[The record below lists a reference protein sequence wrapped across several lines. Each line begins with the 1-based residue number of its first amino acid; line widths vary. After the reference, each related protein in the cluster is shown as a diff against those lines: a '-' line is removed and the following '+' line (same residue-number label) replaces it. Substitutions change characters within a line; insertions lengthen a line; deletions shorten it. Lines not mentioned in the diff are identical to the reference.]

1 MFYNNIIYH
10 DLLVIGEDEGKEVA
24 FAVDGIY
31 GGEEEGEEEEDEA
44 DLGSGGTGLLDGY
57 GSGLQ
62 EGEGR
67 GILLHL
73 GLGQLELG
81 SHLGVGL
88 VLQGELVLEL
98 DLFAAYAIH
107 EDMEVGIVV

>member
-44 DLGSGGTGLLDGY
+44 DLSSGGTCLLDGY
-57 GSGLQ
+57 RGGLE
-62 EGEGR
+62 EGEG
-67 GILLHL
+67 GGVFLHL
-73 GLGQLELG
+73 GLG
-81 SHLGVGL
+81 
-88 VLQGELVLEL
+88 
-98 DLFAAYAIH
+98 
-107 EDMEVGIVV
+107 